1 MLTCMYAH
9 VPQTCLMTSEAPAG
23 YWIPWNG
30 GTYGQEP
37 PCACWQLPWVLWRK
51 GSIVHIQLWAFS
63 PGPTFMLLGP
73 PPLFENFLIKWKV
86 LSFSSLKMSS
96 PHLYS
101 WGVTWHVTVNR
112 LIIIFFQCVRDTP
125 ALASVCGYFRWW
137 VSDGM
142 NFWCAI
148 FFWLLVRL
156 FNFQ

>member
-1 MLTCMYAH
+1 MHMYHRPAWWPQRLQQGIGFPGTEVHMDKSLH
-9 VPQTCLMTSEAPAG
+9 VHADSCPEYFGGRGALYIFNSEPFLQAPLS
-23 YWIPWNG
+23 
-30 GTYGQEP
+30 
-37 PCACWQLPWVLWRK
+37 CSWV
-51 GSIVHIQLWAFS
+51 
-63 PGPTFMLLGP
+63 P
-73 PPLFENFLIKWKV
+73 PPFFENFLIKWKV